1 MLCIQR
7 LFARS
12 RFLERDE
19 ASGSACHM
27 SLQRLQACTSKD
39 DDDDEGAEL
48 LGHILD
54 IEYGR
59 SPDMEQS
66 FHLPCPLMDVC

>member
-1 MLCIQR
+1 
-7 LFARS
+7 
-12 RFLERDE
+12 
-19 ASGSACHM
+19 M

-39 DDDDEGAEL
+39 DDDDESAEL

-59 SPDMEQS
+59 SPA
-66 FHLPCPLMDVC
+66 FIFLAP